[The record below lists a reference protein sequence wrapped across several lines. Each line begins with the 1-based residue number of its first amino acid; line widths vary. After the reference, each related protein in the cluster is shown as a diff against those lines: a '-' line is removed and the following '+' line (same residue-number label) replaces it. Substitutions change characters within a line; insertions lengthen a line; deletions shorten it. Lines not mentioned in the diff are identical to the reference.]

1 MFRGPATPPTL
12 AFVWSRTS
20 EFFSLFLLSVGFGLD
35 APKQPAFLTFCDRNE
50 KQKHPV
56 RHLVIRK

>member
-20 EFFSLFLLSVGFGLD
+20 ELISLFLLSVGFGLD

-50 KQKHPV
+50 K
-56 RHLVIRK
+56 